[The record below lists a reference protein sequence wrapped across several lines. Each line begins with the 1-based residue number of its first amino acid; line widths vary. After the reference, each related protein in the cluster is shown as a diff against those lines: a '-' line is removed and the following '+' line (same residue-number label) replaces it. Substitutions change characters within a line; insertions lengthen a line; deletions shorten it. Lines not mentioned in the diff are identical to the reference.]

1 MSKFQAIFDKYRER
15 YGIKEAAAV
24 PQPTTATATTSTD
37 EQEDDQ
43 PQQTGQT
50 TPTGS
55 NQTDQTDQ
63 TDSAVS
69 TQNPTQSTS
78 GTSQSTTPQSTTP
91 QNTTPQNTTK
101 PATPENTQLQQIFS
115 NPALKDTLIAAA
127 NAANVDVGGIQPNAA
142 NVDLAIQNKISAYIN
157 SDTTG
162 QVKQALINAING
174 KTNG

>member
-24 PQPTTATATTSTD
+24 PQPTPATATTSTD

-55 NQTDQTDQ
+55 NQTDQTDPAAS
-63 TDSAVS
+63 TPSS
-69 TQNPTQSTS
+69 TQSAN
-78 GTSQSTTPQSTTP
+78 GTP
-91 QNTTPQNTTK
+91 QNTNPQNTNQQNTTK

>member
-24 PQPTTATATTSTD
+24 PQPTPATATTSTD

-43 PQQTGQT
+43 PQQTGQE

-55 NQTDQTDQ
+55 NQTDQ

-78 GTSQSTTPQSTTP
+78 GTPQSTTPQSTTP
-91 QNTTPQNTTK
+91 QSTTK
-101 PATPENTQLQQIFS
+101 PATPENVQLQQIFA

-127 NAANVDVGGIQPNAA
+127 NAANIDVGGIQPNAA
-142 NVDLAIQNKISAYIN
+142 NVDLAIQNKISTYIN

-162 QVKQALINAING
+162 QFKQALINAING